1 MSFRSKAPAPEERR
15 EREKARAKRAALR
28 ALKKA
33 RNAAEQNGTKL
44 SDWEGEFLGSV
55 EERVETYGRAFRDPE
70 KGHLG
75 ASLSIRQG
83 VKLNEIAAKA
93 SGKTKPRGNF
103 GRWSGNPI
111 KRRE

>member
-1 MSFRSKAPAPEERR
+1 MSFRSKAHAAEERR

-33 RNAAEQNGTKL
+33 RKAAEQTGTKL

-55 EERVETYGRAFRDPE
+55 EERVEVYGRAFRDPE

-75 ASLSIRQG
+75 ASLSVRQG
-83 VKLNEIAAKA
+83 LKPKEIAAKA
-93 SGKTKPRGNF
+93 NGKGKPRGSF
-103 GRWSGNPI
+103 GR
-111 KRRE
+111 